1 MLENEKEK
9 ESMLEARYHYS
20 RDLKALN
27 ENPAS
32 YFCLCKG
39 GYSNVEPEHT
49 FKLDYNSEYNYILR
63 EFLRGEI
70 EKIDIIL
77 GI

>member
-1 MLENEKEK
+1 MVEDKRK
-9 ESMLEARYHYS
+9 ESMLEARFHYA

-39 GYSNVEPEHT
+39 GYNNVEPEQT
-49 FKLDYNSEYNYILR
+49 FKLDFNSEYNYILR